1 VEPETIASA
10 ATAAELERLDRDRFT
25 LRALEA
31 IDAADAARRRLDHP
45 QLEGR
50 HLAQSVLAQQETIVA
65 VLLSRLAI
73 DDLGLRESIA
83 ALPAPDPPTAERSSE
98 LEDIVRATEHEAR
111 SLSDA
116 YVSVEHVLI
125 ALSER
130 DDPLGRALRLGGLG
144 RKRVLHVLDEIRGSR
159 RITDREPERIYLD
172 MRWQPPPKSREIA
185 RYSRDLTELA
195 QHDRLD
201 PVIGR
206 EREIRRVISVLSRRS
221 KNNPVLIG
229 EPGVGKTAIVEGLAQ
244 MIVRGEV
251 PHGLRDSR
259 LLSLDV
265 GSLIAGSKYRGE
277 FEDRLKAVLKEIGD
291 ADGAIILFIDE
302 MHVIVGAGAA
312 EGAVDAANLLKPMLA
327 RGELRA
333 IGATTLDE
341 YRRHVERD
349 GALERRFQPVMV
361 DEPTV
366 ESAVGILRG
375 LRDRYEQFHGVQL
388 TDSAISAAVTLAQRY
403 IADRFLPDKA
413 IDLMDEASSQ
423 RRIEIDSGDD
433 PANRGDGRREGEP
446 VDDDDIAAVVA
457 QWTGI
462 PVSRL
467 REQEADKLLHMEER
481 LHLQVI
487 GQEEAVASVAD
498 AVRNA
503 RAGLSDPER
512 PTASFLFCGPSGV
525 GKTQLAHSVAEFMFD
540 TRDASVRLDM
550 SEYTEKQAV
559 TRLIGAPPGYVGYEE
574 GGQLTEAIRRR
585 PYSVVILDD
594 IEKAH
599 PEVFSILLQ
608 VMDDGR
614 LTDGQGRTVDFR
626 NVVLVMTSNL
636 PDRGAVQTT
645 FRAEFTNRLDDIVEF
660 SPLTRGE
667 IAQIVD
673 LQIETVVARL
683 REHRLAIELSP
694 QAREL
699 IAELGFDPQHGA
711 RPLKRVVQ
719 KRLMAPIARGIVGG
733 ELVPD
738 DVVRATTVDGELVI
752 EARRYDTTERKSA

>member
-1 VEPETIASA
+1 M
-10 ATAAELERLDRDRFT
+10 AAELERLDRERFT
-25 LRALEA
+25 FRAFEA
-31 IDAADAARRRLDHP
+31 IEASDALRRRLGNG

-50 HLAQSVLAQQETIVA
+50 HLALGVLEQRETIVA
-65 VLLSRLAI
+65 VVLTRLAI
-73 DDLGLRESIA
+73 DDTVLCQKISTLKSPGE
-83 ALPAPDPPTAERSSE
+83 PPEEGRGE
-98 LEDIVRATEHEAR
+98 LEQTVRAAEHEAR
-111 SLSDA
+111 SLGDKFI
-116 YVSVEHVLI
+116 SVEHMLI

-130 DDPLGRALRLGGLG
+130 DDPVGKTLRLGGVG
-144 RKRVLHVLDEIRGSR
+144 RKRVLDVLEEIRGSR

-172 MRWQPPPKSREIA
+172 TRWQPPPKSRDIA

-206 EREIRRVISVLSRRS
+206 EAEIRRVIGVLSRRT

-244 MIVRGEV
+244 RIVRGEV
-251 PHGLRDSR
+251 PHGLRDCR

-361 DEPTV
+361 DQPSID
-366 ESAVGILRG
+366 SAIGILTG
-375 LRDRYEQFHGVQL
+375 LRDRYEQFHGVQM
-388 TDSAISAAVTLAQRY
+388 TDAAITAAVTLAQRY

-413 IDLMDEASSQ
+413 IDLMDEAASQ
-423 RRIEIDSGDD
+423 RRIEIDAGEDAADRSGE
-433 PANRGDGRREGEP
+433 RRTGEP
-446 VDDDDIAAVVA
+446 VDDDDVAAVVA

-467 REQEADKLLHMEER
+467 REHEADKLLHMEER
-481 LHLQVI
+481 LHEQVI
-487 GQEEAVASVAD
+487 GQDDAVASVAD

-540 TRDASVRLDM
+540 THEASVRLDM
-550 SEYTEKQAV
+550 SEYTERQAV
-559 TRLIGAPPGYVGYEE
+559 TRLVGAPPGYVGYEE

-599 PEVFSILLQ
+599 PEVFSVLLG
-608 VMDDGR
+608 VMDEGR

-636 PDRGAVQTT
+636 EDREAVQSA
-645 FRAEFTNRLDDIVEF
+645 FRAEFINRLDDIIEF
-660 SPLTRGE
+660 SPLTRAE
-667 IAQIVD
+667 IARIVD
-673 LQIETVVARL
+673 LEVATVIVRL
-683 REHRLAIELSP
+683 NEHGLALELSGE
-694 QAREL
+694 AREL
-699 IAELGFDPQHGA
+699 IAELGFDPLHGA

-719 KRLMAPIARGIVGG
+719 KQLMAPIARAIVGG
-733 ELVPD
+733 EFVPG
-738 DVVRATTVDGELVI
+738 DVIRATVSDGDLVVQ
-752 EARRYDTTERKSA
+752 ARSKASQPQQQIRYDTTEGKAT